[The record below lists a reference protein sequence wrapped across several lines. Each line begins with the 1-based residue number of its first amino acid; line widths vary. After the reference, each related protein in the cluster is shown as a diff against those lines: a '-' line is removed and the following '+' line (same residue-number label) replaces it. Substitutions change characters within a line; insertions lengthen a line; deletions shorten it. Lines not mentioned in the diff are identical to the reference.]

1 MIGSRIVLPVVL
13 ALAGCDGMIGGGLC
27 QEVTEHLQGCFGQSA
42 AGAFGGRT
50 CSPERASRLL
60 DLDCNA
66 LSELMLSGDRETFS
80 GGAKD
85 PGVEREVREAI
96 REAIREAVTTGL
108 SEAWSQVLSA
118 LGVGLSDRRIYL
130 LLAQTSSKSA
140 AESRAARLA
149 AILDGDARFAP
160 FVVKLG
166 TASYAVLHGPC
177 PLDPSDDLPRRVAD
191 VVVARP
197 QLVKEL
203 GGQISLTQ
211 NDDGTWANQ
220 ISLPLHLLAYPG
232 TAPASFGCAD

>member
-1 MIGSRIVLPVVL
+1 MRGSRTACLVVL
-13 ALAGCDGMIGGGLC
+13 VLAGCDGTIGGGLC
-27 QEVTEHLQGCFGQSA
+27 AEVTEHLESCFGPSA
-42 AGAFGGRT
+42 AGAFGSRT
-50 CSPERASRLL
+50 CSPERARRLL
-60 DLDCNA
+60 GLDCNA

-80 GGAKD
+80 GGTED

-118 LGVGLSDRRIYL
+118 LGLGLSDRRIYL
-130 LLAQTSSKSA
+130 LLAQTSSKAA
-140 AESRAARLA
+140 AESRAAQLS
-149 AILDGDARFAP
+149 AILEGDNRFAP
-160 FVVKLG
+160 IVVKLG
-166 TASYAVLHGPC
+166 TGSYAVLHGPC
-177 PLDPSDDLPRRVAD
+177 PLDPSDDLPRLVAD

-197 QLVKEL
+197 QLVKEI

-220 ISLPLHLLAYPG
+220 ISLPLHLLAYPS